1 MAINLPIYLINPL
14 SFLDDTIPQNRELFD
29 SDKEPWIGA
38 SKPGFIY
45 MDSMGFGMGSSCLQ
59 ITIQTKT
66 LVKHVIYMIV

>member
-1 MAINLPIYLINPL
+1 MAINLPIYPDKSTKL
-14 SFLDDTIPQNRELFD
+14 LDDTIPQNRELFD

-59 ITIQTKT
+59 ITMQTKT